1 MNSSS
6 NRFNNPTQNSMKNTG
21 LSTKKN
27 EDYMGSNFGNMGN
40 SAKEFGVN
48 NTNSSSLKG
57 KLQTLEVL

>member
-40 SAKEFGVN
+40 SAKEF
-48 NTNSSSLKG
+48 
-57 KLQTLEVL
+57 